1 MFTQVSGMIP
11 IFIKTYGMPEIF
23 RMFGLRFFF
32 YANDHKPIHVHVES
46 GDGEAKFNIGDKH
59 VELINSYGMKKKDL
73 KLAETLINQNR
84 KVILESW
91 NKFFK

>member
-1 MFTQVSGMIP
+1 MTMQVSQMILT
-11 IFIKTYGMPEIF
+11 FMETDDMPEIF

-46 GDGEAKFNIGDKH
+46 GDGEAKFNLGDKH
-59 VELINSYGMKKKDL
+59 VELVNSYGMKKKDL
-73 KLAETLINQNR
+73 KLAESLIEQNR

-91 NKFFK
+91 IKFFK